1 MAKIRIDAQGRIV
14 LPRDVR
20 RRLGIAGHGADL
32 ELRETTDG
40 LLLELPPAAARVATA
55 DDGLPAITIEGLP
68 EPVSNDSVLAAI
80 ERERSVR

>member
-1 MAKIRIDAQGRIV
+1 MDVQGRIV

-32 ELRETTDG
+32 ELRETAEG
-40 LLLELPPAAARVATA
+40 LLLELPPTVAEVVTG

-68 EPVSNDSVLAAI
+68 APVSNDSVLAAI